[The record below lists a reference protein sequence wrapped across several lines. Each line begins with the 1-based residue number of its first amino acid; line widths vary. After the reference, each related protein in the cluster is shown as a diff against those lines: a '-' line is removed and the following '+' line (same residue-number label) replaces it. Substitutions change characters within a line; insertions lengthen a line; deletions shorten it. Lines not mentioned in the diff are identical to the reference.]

1 MIDFRYHLVSL
12 IAVFLALALGIVLG
26 AGPLNQPLGD
36 QLTGQVEELR
46 EDRDRLRT
54 DLEVS
59 RLETEHRDTFLDE
72 IAPAALGSRLEGR
85 AVAVIALPGAA
96 ADDVADVIRRLE
108 QAGAGVTGQV
118 QVTEAWTDPDTATFR
133 SSFAGQILGYLDPV
147 PDDGADPGVIL
158 GTALAQA
165 LTRGDSEGV
174 PLDDAQTLLE
184 LLVSADSPLVEVVDE
199 PEQAA
204 NATVLVGPRPE
215 ERAEEVEP
223 EPSEVEEREQ
233 RLAAELA
240 LASGAAT
247 TAEGAVVAGSA
258 ATELDLISVIRESG
272 TDITTVDS
280 ITEVTGRMSVP
291 MALAAAISGTVGH
304 YGVGAEADAVVP
316 PSVYLPPPV
325 VPEDPEPDPA
335 GTVLPGGE
343 PDSEDTEEGGD
354 TGDGEPAGDQSD
366 ESESDQA
373 EGDPGTEGA

>member
-59 RLETEHRDTFLDE
+59 RMEVEYRDTFIDE

-85 AVAVIALPGAA
+85 AVALIALPGAV
-96 ADDVADVIRRLE
+96 ADDVDDIGRRLE
-108 QAGAGVTGQV
+108 QAGAVVTGQV
-118 QVTEAWTDPDTATFR
+118 QVTEAWTDPNTATFR
-133 SSFAGQILGYLDPV
+133 SSFSGQILSYLDPM

-165 LTRGDSEGV
+165 LTRGDAEGV

-184 LLVSADSPLVEVVDE
+184 LFVSADSPLVEVVEE

-204 NATVLVGPRPE
+204 NATVLIGPRTE
-215 ERAEEVEP
+215 EITEETEP
-223 EPSEVEEREQ
+223 EPEEVEEREQ
-233 RLAAELA
+233 RLATELA
-240 LASGAAT
+240 LARGAAA
-247 TAEGAVVAGSA
+247 TAEGSVVAGSA
-258 ATELDLISVIRESG
+258 ATERDLISLIRESG
-272 TDITTVDS
+272 AEVTTVDS
-280 ITEVTGRMSVP
+280 VTEVTGRMSVP
-291 MALAAAISGTVGH
+291 MALAANISGTVEH

-316 PSVYLPPPV
+316 PSVYLPPPA
-325 VPEDPEPDPA
+325 VPEDPETDPD
-335 GTVLPGGE
+335 GTAP
-343 PDSEDTEEGGD
+343 P
-354 TGDGEPAGDQSD
+354 
-366 ESESDQA
+366 
-373 EGDPGTEGA
+373 EGDSGENTG